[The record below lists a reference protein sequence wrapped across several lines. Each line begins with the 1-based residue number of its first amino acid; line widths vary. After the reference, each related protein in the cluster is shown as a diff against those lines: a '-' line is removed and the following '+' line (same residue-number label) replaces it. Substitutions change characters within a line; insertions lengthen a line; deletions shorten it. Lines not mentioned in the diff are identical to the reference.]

1 MSFFYIYQLIF
12 LKRILYHFSAIFCIL
27 FHNKL
32 VFIIVLINYDSDT
45 YLKKSKIFM
54 KMKNIFIIY

>member
-1 MSFFYIYQLIF
+1 M
-12 LKRILYHFSAIFCIL
+12 YHFSAIFCIL
-27 FHNKL
+27 FHNNL